1 LAAFDD
7 GFGSDMTREPRRW
20 QHAALTLY
28 RRHNP
33 PSLSHT
39 TSVWLTIVLI
49 ELSSVLQILFD
60 DKIFYIVHDIEPL
73 H

>member
-1 LAAFDD
+1 
-7 GFGSDMTREPRRW
+7 MTREPRRW
-20 QHAALTLY
+20 QHTALALY

-49 ELSSVLQILFD
+49 ELSSVLYILVD
-60 DKIFYIVHDIEPL
+60 DKISYLVHEIEPL